1 MANEPRTTDLVN
13 LYHATPVKGPVDF
26 GIGELGSHFADN
38 PDLSRRAMKLLGHKD
53 YRILEAK
60 VNLGN
65 VVTVPEQESFFG
77 AEDLVTNLLDQGSIT
92 SEQAS
97 EFFDSIDRVQ
107 AGDHPAVDRAWE
119 ALEKAGIY
127 GGDALDKQA
136 ETEFLR
142 PLLKKWGIDTIRY
155 WNTYDAHGELGRFK
169 DLESVAKELELGT
182 QPSWSY
188 IVVDPERVDS
198 SKEHKPGVPAVID
211 AASAASQLARF
222 GADDSRPKGLRGGLG
237 SLKRAPWFALAQMF
251 WENLTPKQR
260 EVAEQYGKDAYGSFE
275 DAWKAASAWSR
286 RNRFPTGVEGG
297 LQWAM
302 DLLGFSDSE
311 PEEDSRLK
319 AFQRLASQQRGD
331 PETAMKD
338 AQETMGGG
346 VLFKAIEYTGDLTN
360 RMADKYDFFGG
371 YGYDV
376 GNKIRTVLQSLRSE
390 YGFGKQYRESIRN
403 EALYRGISEKEQQD
417 ASTKALQK
425 YADAHKKLKVFNE
438 PQKWARDAA
447 VALGEQR
454 FGDAENLLSKL
465 ENLIQT
471 DPDSLLRDLPSGRD
485 MSEAYREAAGRFDPD
500 FEGEQP
506 KKLLIMGCSAGKNPV
521 ECAVEAS
528 KLYKG
533 GLWNVLNKN
542 LGGADKVPEAIGG
555 AGIDLHILSAKHGLI
570 PADELIENYD
580 QLLTKGRASEI
591 LGDKKMTQN
600 ISDVLGRYEP
610 ENVFV
615 AAGKDYRELIKKTM
629 NREYPTFQGARGIGD
644 QRKQLKEW
652 LARNVRPRSTDLERK
667 AAGGFVDRPLY
678 EDARMIG

>member
-1 MANEPRTTDLVN
+1 MADTPRIKLRGFGGKPPSNPLLEHLRETYSPNPLDPREIVINDESAIEITPLGKDTARLNTIRALEKGTGAGSRTLDLVGK
-13 LYHATPVKGPVDF
+13 LADRF
-26 GIGELGSHFADN
+26 GTTLEGSAKPFGEGGLDKQQLIEFYRRHGWVSSEDDPA
-38 PDLSRRAMKLLGHKD
+38 DLSRAPRSTDKSKL
-53 YRILEAK
+53 
-60 VNLGN
+60 
-65 VVTVPEQESFFG
+65 
-77 AEDLVTNLLDQGSIT
+77 
-92 SEQAS
+92 
-97 EFFDSIDRVQ
+97 
-107 AGDHPAVDRAWE
+107 
-119 ALEKAGIY
+119 
-127 GGDALDKQA
+127 
-136 ETEFLR
+136 
-142 PLLKKWGIDTIRY
+142 
-155 WNTYDAHGELGRFK
+155 
-169 DLESVAKELELGT
+169 
-182 QPSWSY
+182 
-188 IVVDPERVDS
+188 
-198 SKEHKPGVPAVID
+198 PAVID

-237 SLKRAPWFALAQMF
+237 SLKRAPWMALAQMF

-302 DLLGFSDSE
+302 DRLGFSDSE
-311 PEEDSRLK
+311 P
-319 AFQRLASQQRGD
+319 
-331 PETAMKD
+331 
-338 AQETMGGG
+338 
-346 VLFKAIEYTGDLTN
+346 
-360 RMADKYDFFGG
+360 
-371 YGYDV
+371 
-376 GNKIRTVLQSLRSE
+376 
-390 YGFGKQYRESIRN
+390 
-403 EALYRGISEKEQQD
+403 
-417 ASTKALQK
+417 
-425 YADAHKKLKVFNE
+425 
-438 PQKWARDAA
+438 
-447 VALGEQR
+447 
-454 FGDAENLLSKL
+454 
-465 ENLIQT
+465 
-471 DPDSLLRDLPSGRD
+471 
-485 MSEAYREAAGRFDPD
+485 
-500 FEGEQP
+500 EGEQP